1 MSLKLIVLTP
11 VLLFITGC
19 SALNSPVSGLI
30 TATTHSGIGG
40 DRIIDNNVQITKIG
54 TATCRSVLGIIAFGD
69 CSVATAKWSAGI
81 SKINS
86 VHQQS
91 FNIWTL
97 YASHT
102 TVIQGD

>member
-1 MSLKLIVLTP
+1 MSFKLIVLTP

-40 DRIIDNNVQITKIG
+40 DRTIDNNVHIAKIG

-69 CSVATAKWSAGI
+69 CSVAAAKYDARI
-81 SKINS
+81 SNINS

-91 FNIWTL
+91 FNIGGL
-97 YASHT
+97 YQSYT

>member
-40 DRIIDNNVQITKIG
+40 DRTIDNNVHITKVG
-54 TATCRSVLGIIAFGD
+54 TATCRSVLGIVAFGD
-69 CSVATAKWSAGI
+69 CSVATAKYEAGI
-81 SKINS
+81 SRVNS

-91 FNIWTL
+91 FNIGNL
-97 YASHT
+97 YQSYT